1 MRRGEEGVRSVGGG
15 SEECGRS
22 VGGGWEDGEE
32 GVRRV

>member
-1 MRRGEEGVRSVGGG
+1 MRSVGGG

-32 GVRRV
+32 GVRRG